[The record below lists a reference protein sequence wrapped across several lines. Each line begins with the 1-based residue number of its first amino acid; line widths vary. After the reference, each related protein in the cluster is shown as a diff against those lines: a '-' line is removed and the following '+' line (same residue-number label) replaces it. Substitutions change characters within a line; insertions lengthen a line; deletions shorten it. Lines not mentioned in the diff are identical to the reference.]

1 MEVALKSYNRYLLS
15 INAVG
20 QMVRW
25 GRGLQKRWRLPPST
39 YSAAAASSPLLLQL
53 QIHPLLSS
61 CRFALFCKFPKLSS
75 KLSQARVAKL
85 LTSIVFDWVQF
96 WPGNNYLRQDFKM
109 KKCCVMATKNL
120 SCVENYATNCC

>member
-25 GRGLQKRWRLPPST
+25 GGGLQKRWRLPPST

-85 LTSIVFDWVQF
+85 LTSIFRLTGSSF
-96 WPGNNYLRQDFKM
+96 GLEM
-109 KKCCVMATKNL
+109 II
-120 SCVENYATNCC
+120 